1 MQYKDIRPILYA
13 EDSELF
19 NKIFEKNG
27 FSGESTMIDQL
38 SLYDG
43 RDREEAENSAHRFGC
58 RISDN
63 GDDVWLPDGLKYD
76 ITKGNDSYTEVIIS
90 RNGVEYPL
98 NYIEDYDE
106 FDVTFTEL
114 GKKLYNYAESFGFNL
129 MDAYESVK
137 SVETAFGVKIID

>member
-13 EDSELF
+13 EDSEIF

-43 RDREEAENSAHRFGC
+43 RDREEAENNAHRFGC

-63 GDDVWLPDGLKYD
+63 GDDVWLPEGLKYN
-76 ITKGNDSYTEVIIS
+76 IIKGNDSYTEAIIS

-98 NYIEDYDE
+98 NYIEDFNE
-106 FDVTFTEL
+106 FNVTFTEF
-114 GKKLYNYAESFGFNL
+114 GKKLDKYANALGVNFI
-129 MDAYESVK
+129 DAYESIK
-137 SVETAFGVKIID
+137 LIETTFGINIIN